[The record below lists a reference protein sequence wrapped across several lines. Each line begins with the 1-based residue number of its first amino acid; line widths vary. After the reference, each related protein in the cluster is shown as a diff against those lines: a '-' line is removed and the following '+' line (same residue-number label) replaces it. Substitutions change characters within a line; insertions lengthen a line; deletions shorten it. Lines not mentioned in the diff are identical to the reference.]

1 MRKSPRQF
9 QILPG
14 DFFLISAG
22 QKGRKKVIKAVVPA
36 VPGPQNTGSWDSTQ
50 MVIRNLEKQL
60 FKVGQRVLIC
70 AGVQKSSLILAPKR
84 QRPNQSRESQS
95 EGKTA

>member
-1 MRKSPRQF
+1 M
-9 QILPG
+9 
-14 DFFLISAG
+14 
-22 QKGRKKVIKAVVPA
+22 IKAVVSA
-36 VPGPQNTGSWDSTQ
+36 VPGPENTGSWDSTQ

-70 AGVQKSSLILAPKR
+70 AGVQKSSLILT
-84 QRPNQSRESQS
+84 QRPNQSREIQS